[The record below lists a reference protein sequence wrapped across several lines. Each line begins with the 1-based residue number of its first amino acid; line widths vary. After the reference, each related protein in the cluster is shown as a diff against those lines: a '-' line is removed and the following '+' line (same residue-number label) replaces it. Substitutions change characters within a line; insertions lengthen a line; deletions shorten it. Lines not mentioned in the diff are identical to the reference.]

1 MRVLLAHADFA
12 PASLAL
18 ANLKGYA
25 LAHPALKDTATFR
38 TVKGRVQEDPD
49 AFVERLVAAA
59 DEFRPDVVGLSV
71 YIWSRF
77 RMYEATRRLRARF
90 PEALILWGGPDV
102 SDREDSL
109 DLLRE
114 HPGVDLIVRDEGEV
128 TFRAVLLHRL
138 GQGPG
143 PSEIPGLSRRDPAT
157 GAPVANEGAGVL
169 ENLDEIP
176 SMLDSGELDFD
187 EIESLAIET
196 FRGCYM
202 GCNYCYWGGT
212 TRRAYSDERVFSD
225 LGRMLA
231 LPKLKSIWFFDSMFG
246 YKKSTAKRLLR
257 FIIDRKRPGQS
268 ITFFPNLD
276 FLDDELCEL
285 LKEAGIYL
293 ETGIQ
298 TTNDEAYE
306 TLNRSWDRPFL
317 DKKIALLKK
326 HGLASN
332 AQQLILGLPNDDLAG
347 FRNSVDYAF
356 ATRPETIFIF
366 PFSVLPATGFWRRRE
381 EFGLKYEGE
390 FRIVYETHRFSQED
404 LLRGGLIMVGA
415 KWYEKFPGLARRL
428 VRLLGVRPAD
438 FFEAFGAAF
447 VELAW
452 GLSLRPENFEA
463 LRRKLL
469 VQRLSEDDE
478 RRLSTDAIRM
488 ALAVKF
494 PGHPQGKVDELCRA
508 ENFLNA
514 QVVRAEELSPAALA
528 AEREAWLAAPGAAP
542 PGEFTFDAFAD
553 WGESEAPGAQIYWAR
568 PAEKPRDFFGK
579 DRDFWRV
586 VVGPAELMRRALA
599 PTPV

>member
-12 PASLAL
+12 QASLAC

-25 LAHPALKDTATFR
+25 LAHPALRERAAFR
-38 TVKGRVQEDPD
+38 TFKSMVQDDPA
-49 AFVERLVAAA
+49 AFVERLATEAA
-59 DEFRPDVVGLSV
+59 DFRPDVIGLSV

-77 RMYEATRRLRARF
+77 RMYEATRRLRALF
-90 PEALILWGGPDV
+90 PDALIVWGGPDV
-102 SDREDSL
+102 SDKDDTL
-109 DLLRE
+109 DLMRE
-114 HPGVDLIVRDEGEV
+114 HPGVDVVVRDEGEA
-128 TFRAVLLHRL
+128 TFRALLLHKA
-138 GQGPG
+138 GEGPG
-143 PSEIPGLSRRDPAT
+143 PAEIKGVTWRDKST
-157 GAPVANEGAGVL
+157 GAITANEGAGVL

-187 EIESLAIET
+187 AVESLAIET

-212 TRRAYSDERVFSD
+212 TRRSYSDERVFSD

-246 YKKSTAKRLLR
+246 YKKSTAKKLLR

-298 TTNDEAYE
+298 TTNEEAYE

-332 AQQLILGLPNDDLAG
+332 AQQLILGLPNDALEG
-347 FRNSVDYAF
+347 FRASVDYAF
-356 ATRPETIFIF
+356 ATRPETIYIF
-366 PFSVLPATGFWRRRE
+366 PFSVLPATGFWRKRE
-381 EFGLKYEGE
+381 EFALKYEGE

-428 VRLLGVRPAD
+428 VRLLGVRPVD
-438 FFEAFGAAF
+438 FFEAFGAVF
-447 VELAW
+447 VEALW
-452 GLSLRPENFEA
+452 GLRLVPADFPA
-463 LRRKLL
+463 LRSKLL
-469 VQRLSEDDE
+469 VQRLTEDDE
-478 RRLSTDAIRM
+478 KHLSTEAVRHV
-488 ALAVKF
+488 LAVKY
-494 PGHPQGKVDELCRA
+494 PGYPAGRVDELVRA
-508 ENFLNA
+508 ERFLNA
-514 QVVRAEELSPAALA
+514 EIVRADELSPEQFA
-528 AEREAWLAAPGAAP
+528 AELEAWSATAGAEP
-542 PGEFTFDAFAD
+542 PGEVSFDAFAE
-553 WGESEAPGAQIYWAR
+553 WGGTEALGPQVYLAR

-586 VVGPAELMRRALA
+586 LVGPSAFMRKAGTA
-599 PTPV
+599 ASV